1 MHVIPQLS
9 GRAGAEVSL
18 RDLVLATQ
26 GTSLDHAITVLRPSP
41 NDFTAIDELG
51 VPRFVPGS
59 ILRSRPAMIRHVRR
73 AIAAFEPELVHT
85 SLFDADL
92 AGRLAARRA
101 GLASLTSVVNTPYAA
116 TAASAEPV
124 SAIKRRGVLMVDRVL
139 ARHATT
145 AFHAISS
152 AAADEAATVFGVS
165 RDSIAVVPRGRSAAA
180 LGRPTRHRRILA
192 RRQLGIGTDRPVI
205 VNVARQEPQKGQRH
219 LLDALPTVRKRHPGL
234 VTLMVGRE
242 GRSSADLRERA
253 HQLGVDDTLR
263 WLGVRS
269 DVPELL
275 AAADVFAFPS
285 LYEGLGGAVL
295 EAMALRVPVVASNIP
310 ALREVLDDG
319 RAGTLVPPANG
330 QVLADAIDRGLT
342 RGPAVAAALEAAE
355 RRFHE
360 HYELATVAERMR
372 CVYDWALSQADR

>member
-9 GRAGAEVSL
+9 GRAGAEISL
-18 RDLVLATQ
+18 RDLVLATH
-26 GTSLDHAITVLRPSP
+26 GTGLDHGVTVLRPSP
-41 NDFTAIDELG
+41 NDFSTTDELG
-51 VPRFVPGS
+51 VPRYVPAS
-59 ILRSRPAMIRHVRR
+59 LLRSRLAMIQHVRG

-92 AGRLAARRA
+92 AGRLAARMA
-101 GLASLTSVVNTPYAA
+101 GVASLTSVVNTPYTP

-124 SAIKRRGVLMVDRVL
+124 SAIKRRGVLMLDRVL

-145 AFHAISS
+145 AFHAITS
-152 AAADEAATVFGVS
+152 AAADEAAATFGVS

-180 LGRPTRHRRILA
+180 LGRPTRQRRDLA
-192 RRQLGIGTDRPVI
+192 RRRLGIDTDRPVI

-234 VTLMVGRE
+234 VTLMVGRN

-269 DVPELL
+269 DVPDLL

-295 EAMALRVPVVASNIP
+295 EAMALRVPVVASDIP

-319 RAGTLVPPANG
+319 RAGTLVPPADE
-330 QVLADAIDRGLT
+330 QALAEAICRGLA
-342 RGPAVAAALEAAE
+342 REPAVTKASEAAE

-360 HYELATVAERMR
+360 HYELATAIERMR
-372 CVYDWALSQADR
+372 QVYDWALSRHDR